1 MKTYSNKQTKT
12 KRKQMQQTT
21 SLRLTILKELFSVL
35 TAHIENDKN
44 GIFTTVLRLEI
55 SSIDLINRKNFDF
68 YIHLKEYLNVHL

>member
-1 MKTYSNKQTKT
+1 MITYSNKQTKT

-44 GIFTTVLRLEI
+44 GIFTTVLGLEI

-68 YIHLKEYLNVHL
+68 YIHLKNI

>member
-12 KRKQMQQTT
+12 NCKQMQQTT

-44 GIFTTVLRLEI
+44 GIFTTVLGLEI
-55 SSIDLINRKNFDF
+55 FSIDLINRKKYDF
-68 YIHLKEYLNVHL
+68 YIHLKKYLNVYL